1 MAAKYAISTAISLR
15 SKYEI
20 TEILLESE
28 LEAFVHE
35 LSKKLDSDSVS
46 QIEQTLKVNGFTTR
60 LQIKLISEKDLE
72 TMFNGSTITM
82 GAKNLLYYVQLLRDK
97 SPLVVKSKQ
106 KSSTSA
112 AVYAN
117 IHTGMAME
125 NSDLSLEDSDCDTYD
140 RVDKQPKSKGV
151 NT

>member
-1 MAAKYAISTAISLR
+1 M
-15 SKYEI
+15 
-20 TEILLESE
+20 SE

-72 TMFNGSTITM
+72 TMFNGSAITM
-82 GAKNLLYYVQLLRDK
+82 GAKNLLLYYIQLLRDE

-112 AVYAN
+112 TVYAN
-117 IHTGMAME
+117 IHTGTAME

-151 NT
+151 ST

>member
-1 MAAKYAISTAISLR
+1 M
-15 SKYEI
+15 
-20 TEILLESE
+20 SE

-35 LSKKLDSDSVS
+35 LSKKLDSDSVT
-46 QIEQTLKVNGFTTR
+46 QTEQTLKVNGFTTR

-72 TMFNGSTITM
+72 TMFNGSAITM
-82 GAKNLLYYVQLLRDK
+82 GAKNLLLYYIQLLRDE

-117 IHTGMAME
+117 IHTGTE
-125 NSDLSLEDSDCDTYD
+125 DSLEDSDCETYD

-151 NT
+151 ST